1 MKPSELFE
9 ALHALITERVP
20 LHIWGACGVGKS
32 QIVARVASDLGWQF
46 LDIRAVQL
54 DPVDLRG
61 LPRISADQAEWVPPK
76 FLPTSGKGILF
87 LDELTAAPQ
96 MTQAGGYQLVL
107 DRKLGEYHLPD
118 GWVVVAAGNPAS
130 ERGVHFSMPRPLRN
144 RFAHLSLEP
153 DFEDWCQWA
162 VRAGLRPEIIA
173 FLRFKPALLHHANAT
188 SDVNAWPT
196 PRSWEM
202 ASNVL
207 SGFARREKSGFF
219 TGATEIEAQLLE
231 GTVGPAATTE
241 LVAFL
246 RLFRDLPSI
255 DEILLNPDSAPFP
268 DELSAHIAIATALG
282 RVLSDH
288 SIAKGMQYLDRM
300 RIEMHVLAI
309 RDAAARIGASPIRR
323 SLFASVSNMRRS
335 CNDHRTSH
343 AGRSPYQ
350 YLDCGETRPENQPRR
365 RPSTRRTRGRGA
377 IQQTTA
383 PRCREAGCVAET
395 RPPDST
401 ALHKIT
407 LAWSDEGY
415 RLLPA
420 HFYFELTTQMREFER
435 AFSQSVEEFLEVYRS
450 YIEQVRP
457 ELNGLFREE
466 DYPSTKKLRAKFGVK
481 LEVLPIPSGDDFRV
495 TLSEEEQARVAREID
510 ASVRQSLNRGTKDL
524 RARRRTWSRTW
535 STN

>member
-9 ALHALITERVP
+9 ALHALITEHVP

-32 QIVARVASDLGWQF
+32 QIVAQVASDLGWQF

-96 MTQAGGYQLVL
+96 MTQAGCYQLVL
-107 DRKLGEYHLPD
+107 DRKLGEYHLPE

-144 RFAHLSLEP
+144 RFVHLSLEP
-153 DFEDWCQWA
+153 DFEDWCHWA
-162 VRAGLRPEIIA
+162 VRSGLRPEIVA
-173 FLRFKPALLHHANAT
+173 FLRFKPALLHDANAT

-207 SGFARREKSGFF
+207 TGFARRQKSGFF

-255 DEILLNPDSAPFP
+255 DEILLNPDSGAASQRAFCSNRDCDCIREGPQRSFHR
-268 DELSAHIAIATALG
+268 EGHAISRSHAN
-282 RVLSDH
+282 
-288 SIAKGMQYLDRM
+288 
-300 RIEMHVLAI
+300 
-309 RDAAARIGASPIRR
+309 RDARTSDTRR
-323 SLFASVSNMRRS
+323 SRAESWHHPYTGVRSLRCRTCGGSPMITERAMLAAVHISIWTAVKHDRKVSRDVANQHGAHES
-335 CNDHRTSH
+335 
-343 AGRSPYQ
+343 AGRYNKQ
-350 YLDCGETRPENQPRR
+350 LL
-365 RPSTRRTRGRGA
+365 RGA
-377 IQQTTA
+377 EKLDALRTL
-383 PRCREAGCVAET
+383 AGQI
-395 RPPDST
+395 RQ
-401 ALHKIT
+401 HFYKIT
-407 LAWSDEGY
+407 LPWSDEGY

-435 AFSQSVEEFLEVYRS
+435 AFSQSVEEFLEVYPS

-466 DYPSTKKLRAKFGVK
+466 DYPSAEKLRAKFGVK

-495 TLSEEEQARVAREID
+495 TSQRKSKRGWREKSTRVYVSRSI
-510 ASVRQSLNRGTKDL
+510 GGP
-524 RARRRTWSRTW
+524 RTCGCG
-535 STN
+535 